1 MGLEH
6 EASRRVLITLLT
18 DPHRSGRTI
27 YFDPDVLSA
36 RLGGQA
42 WDHLEA
48 MIQLGERG
56 LIRFHHAREVELL
69 FRFMRARARLEHV
82 AGLRDLE
89 EVAAELR
96 KVRIL
101 ERVVGK
107 DLEVIRDPRVS
118 DHLDALRAL
127 SVQLGKLLKLLEGK
141 KLVSRE
147 VYERVAASVLSETA
161 NVVQSTEQVLSS
173 LRAALAELVEVMNVL
188 VQERARISGL
198 RDRLGFNLEELD
210 LVLNSYLSGIE
221 EFKRLLQQVD
231 RLLRS
236 AFPNW
241 DDVIGSAQRVISE
254 FAQKAPFV
262 DAVLK
267 QITAINVMLSS
278 GIQTELGR

>member
-101 ERVVGK
+101 GRVVGK